1 MGTVGVSNK
10 RGAGLDY
17 GGLHQPSTL
26 LLAEGQLQPCVGFCQ
41 SAPFAGR
48 RVGCAVSEVL
58 AGKRRLNLR
67 QMQALAGRFSVPME
81 MLAG

>member
-1 MGTVGVSNK
+1 MKGSTCLRRFCRLTVNFSH
-10 RGAGLDY
+10 A
-17 GGLHQPSTL
+17 S
-26 LLAEGQLQPCVGFCQ
+26 GFSSRHGQ

-67 QMQALAGRFSVPME
+67 QVQALAGRFSVPME

>member
-1 MGTVGVSNK
+1 MEG
-10 RGAGLDY
+10 
-17 GGLHQPSTL
+17 STSL
-26 LLAEGQLQPCVGFCQ
+26 RRCCWLKVNFSHASGSASRHGQ
-41 SAPFAGR
+41 SAPFASR